1 MAFITFDHVA
11 LATPDG
17 RPLFSNLTLSLG
29 SERIGLVGRN
39 GSGKSSLLTLVASG
53 QTPADGKIS
62 VTGKVAL
69 LRQLSPDD
77 AISVP
82 DALGIS
88 EEWAR
93 LMRIEAGQGSAA
105 DFNLAD
111 WDLATRVD
119 TLLTGLGLPTDI
131 MGRTIGTLSGGER
144 TRVALAELLVG
155 APDIILLDE
164 PTNNL
169 DDDGRAAISALLVNW
184 KGGAL
189 IASHDRALLDRM
201 DRIVELNPIGVRI
214 HSGGWDSFAAA
225 RQADRLRKADALEQ
239 ASRSVKSAR
248 REAQSAL
255 EKQARRDRAGKAE
268 ATKGSAP
275 KILLGAQKRRAEA
288 TAGRLHASGAA
299 EVDTAETQ
307 QRHAQAEVDIL
318 TPLRFSVPPTGLAAN
333 MMLLEARGVSLTVGA
348 RHIFGPLDLIVRGPE
363 RIALTGANGSGKTSL
378 LRLLLGIGAP
388 THGSITAAHHRMAML
403 DQHMSLLD
411 TPQDTDD
418 SLLATMQRLNPG
430 MATQEAHAALAAAG
444 FRARWGQR
452 SCASLSGGERM
463 RLALACLFAGA
474 NPPQMLL
481 LDEPTNHL
489 DMEATALLESA
500 LADYDGALICVSHD
514 ATFRE
519 AIGLTRAVHLGG

>member
-17 RPLFSNLTLSLG
+17 RPLFSDLTLSLG
-29 SERIGLVGRN
+29 SERVGLVGRN

-53 QTPADGKIS
+53 QMPADGKIS
-62 VTGKVAL
+62 ATGKVSL

-77 AISVP
+77 ALSVP

-93 LMRIEAGQGSAA
+93 LIRIEAGQGSAA
-105 DFNLAD
+105 DFNVAD

-169 DDDGRAAISALLVNW
+169 DDDGRAAISALLANW

-189 IASHDRALLDRM
+189 IASHDRALLGQM

-214 HSGGWDSFAAA
+214 HSGGWDSFAAT
-225 RQADRLRKADALEQ
+225 RQADRLRKAGALEQ
-239 ASRSVKSAR
+239 ASRAVKSAR

-255 EKQARRDRAGKAE
+255 EKQARRERAGKAE

-275 KILLGAQKRRAEA
+275 KILLGTQKRRAEA

-299 EVDTAETQ
+299 EIDAAEAQ

-378 LRLLLGIGAP
+378 LSLILGIRTP
-388 THGSITAAHHRMAML
+388 IRGSITAAHHRMALL
-403 DQHMSLLD
+403 DQHMSLL
-411 TPQDTDD
+411 DTDD

-444 FRARWGQR
+444 FRARWGER

-500 LADYDGALICVSHD
+500 LADFDGALICVSHD